1 MLDIKFVRENPD
13 VVDKACES
21 RQNAHWDR
29 EKFFELDEERRS
41 VIAEVE
47 KLQAER
53 NSVSKQIGQLMRE
66 GKKDEAEAAKA
77 RVAANK
83 DRIASLDDRR
93 NEVEAALFDLVSR
106 IPNIPHESVPYGKD
120 DSDNP
125 EVRRWGTPRDFSAEG
140 FEPKAHW
147 DLGPATGMIDFD
159 RGVKVAGTRFYV
171 LGGMGAR
178 MERALISFMV
188 DMHVKAGFKEWWMP
202 VITNRETLFG
212 TGQLPKFEDD
222 LYHVNPDLYL
232 IPTAEVMLTNLHRG
246 EVLEASQLPLWYT
259 AFTPC
264 FREEAGSAG
273 RDTRGIIRVHQFDKV
288 EMVKF
293 AKPEDSMNQLES
305 MVGEAEAVLQALGLP
320 YHVVTLC
327 TGDIGFSACKCYDL
341 EVWLPSY
348 GAYKEISSCSNCWD
362 FQARRANIRYKDPA
376 EFKGTRYVHTLNGS
390 GLAVGRTM
398 AAIMEN
404 YQNADGSI
412 TVPEALRPYMG
423 GVEVIRPEA

>member
-41 VIAEVE
+41 VISEVE

-53 NSVSKQIGQLMRE
+53 NSASKEIGQLMRE
-66 GKKDEAEAAKA
+66 GKRDEAEAAKA

-83 DRIASLDDRR
+83 ERIADLDARR
-93 NEVEAALFDLVSR
+93 TEVEDALFDLVSR

-125 EVRRWGTPRDFSAEG
+125 EVRRWSAAFRG
-140 FEPKAHW
+140 GRLRAQGALGG

-159 RGVKVAGTRFYV
+159 RGVKIAGTRFYV

-246 EVLEASQLPLWYT
+246 EVLDGSQLPLWYT

-305 MVGEAEAVLQALGLP
+305 MVAEAEAVLQALGLP

-348 GAYKEISSCSNCWD
+348 NAYKEISSCSNCWD

-376 EFKGTRYVHTLNGS
+376 EFKGTRFVHTLNGS

>member
-13 VVDKACES
+13 LVDKACES

-93 NEVEAALFDLVSR
+93 GEVEDALFDLVSR

-125 EVRRWGTPRDFSAEG
+125 EVRRWGTPRDFAADG

-159 RGVKVAGTRFYV
+159 RGVKIAGTRFYV

-246 EVLEASQLPLWYT
+246 EVLDASQLPLWYT

-305 MVGEAEAVLQALGLP
+305 MVAEAEAVLQALELP

>member
-13 VVDKACES
+13 LVDKACES

-93 NEVEAALFDLVSR
+93 TEVEDALFDLVSR

-125 EVRRWGTPRDFSAEG
+125 EVRRWGTPRDFSSDG

-159 RGVKVAGTRFYV
+159 RGVKIAGTRFYV

-305 MVGEAEAVLQALGLP
+305 MVAEAEAVLQALELP

-423 GVEVIRPEA
+423 GVEVIRPEG

>member
-125 EVRRWGTPRDFSAEG
+125 EVRRWGTPRDFSADG

-305 MVGEAEAVLQALGLP
+305 MVGEAEAVLQTLGLP

-412 TVPEALRPYMG
+412 TVPEVLRPYMG

>member
-13 VVDKACES
+13 LVDKACES

-93 NEVEAALFDLVSR
+93 GEVEDALFDLVSR

-125 EVRRWGTPRDFSAEG
+125 EVRRWGTPRDFAADG

-159 RGVKVAGTRFYV
+159 RGVKIAGTRFYV

-246 EVLEASQLPLWYT
+246 EVLDASQLPLWYT

-288 EMVKF
+288 EMFVYC
-293 AKPEDSMNQLES
+293 KPEEAQAQHQELLAMEKDMLAA
-305 MVGEAEAVLQALGLP
+305 VGVPYRVIDVAGGDLGSSAARKYDTEAWVPTQNTYREL
-320 YHVVTLC
+320 TS
-327 TGDIGFSACKCYDL
+327 T
-341 EVWLPSY
+341 
-348 GAYKEISSCSNCWD
+348 SNCTT
-362 FQARRANIRYKDPA
+362 FQARRLK
-376 EFKGTRYVHTLNGS
+376 TRYRDADGKAQIAATLNGT
-390 GLAVGRTM
+390 LATTRWLV
-398 AAIMEN
+398 AILEN
-404 YQNADGSI
+404 NQQADGSVV
-412 TVPEALRPYMG
+412 VPEALRPFVG
-423 GVEVIRPEA
+423 KDVLEPKGN